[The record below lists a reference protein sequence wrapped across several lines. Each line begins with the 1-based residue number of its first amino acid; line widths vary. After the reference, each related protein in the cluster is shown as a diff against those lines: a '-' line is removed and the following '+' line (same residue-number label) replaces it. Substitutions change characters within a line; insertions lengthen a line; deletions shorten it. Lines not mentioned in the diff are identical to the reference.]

1 MEQPLGTPCG
11 IRTPNISFRSARF
24 LPRAPRCGLP
34 PLSAPPCPSRLLH
47 PARCAQGLLLGV
59 EMWQLNVLLLHPDV
73 AASLPRTSRKKR
85 MSGGA
90 ASAGGSRSACAPP
103 LGVRDLAVRARTSS
117 VAFCNLQGSMMPL
130 AMHLASASTAART
143 GAEGAL
149 SPPHMLPCLGPL
161 FALVRRSAHQ
171 TANGSRRHG
180 CPRGTAMSLDP
191 CLQCTVA
198 SASRERSSAI
208 EKGLAT

>member
-1 MEQPLGTPCG
+1 MNFVAARKGKQYPCQEMVPMEQPLGTPCG
-11 IRTPNISFRSARF
+11 IRTPNISFRSARP

-90 ASAGGSRSACAPP
+90 ASAGG
-103 LGVRDLAVRARTSS
+103 ARTSS

-161 FALVRRSAHQ
+161 FALVRRRAHQ

-180 CPRGTAMSLDP
+180 CEA
-191 CLQCTVA
+191 
-198 SASRERSSAI
+198 
-208 EKGLAT
+208 